1 MARATAH
8 RLPAE
13 EHLEIQTLADIAR
26 GGMGRVQLGRVSSGR
41 LAGKFVAVK
50 RLNPEHEKDPQF
62 VDMFLDEAWMT
73 WAIKSPNVIGVEA
86 WGRDK
91 EGLFLAIELVQGVSL
106 SRLIKESRAQKEPF
120 AERTVAVLV
129 SQICAG
135 LEVAHD
141 LRGEDGQV
149 LGLVHRDLTPGNI
162 LVSFDG
168 VVKIA
173 DFGIAKAKDRLTETS
188 AGVMKG
194 KPAYMAPEQARGGD
208 IDRRADLFSVGVI
221 LYELLAGK
229 RPWGGRDDLE
239 TLIAMSATEA
249 PPLQSLRKCN
259 DLFPAII
266 EKCLKKNP
274 QERTGSAREIRE
286 ALDQWRRERGFL
298 SDDIPA
304 LASFIQRNTPTQI
317 AWYKR
322 ALEGATDGATFR
334 EIEEKIDRER
344 HAKTG
349 DSKVTPTPGSGPSDL
364 KNMPG
369 WGARSKGTGVA
380 KRPSMPPPAAPAAQ
394 HHQQPDAPRLPPPRP
409 PPSKPEAEDLAA
421 TKMAVERGA
430 QPDVNDLAATQMYTG
445 PSDQPA
451 PASTATPPSQAVVS
465 LRDLT
470 STVALDQAPGPS
482 RAPAFTGQPASAY
495 APAPM
500 QQSPYAMSPVR
511 PSNPLVMAQPLEGI
525 GADAQPP
532 SAAYRGERGGPR
544 PVTSEATQIGSALVM
559 QKKQSMT
566 KVVLLVVLI
575 VVVALGLAGYL
586 LRDHLPFLH

>member
-8 RLPAE
+8 RLPPE
-13 EHLEIQTLADIAR
+13 EQLEIDTLADIAR
-26 GGMGRVQLGRVSSGR
+26 GGMGRVQLGRVRSGR

-50 RLNPEHEKDPQF
+50 RLNPEHEKDPTF

-73 WAIKSPNVIGVEA
+73 HAIRSPNVIGVEA

-91 EGLFLAIELVQGVSL
+91 DGLFLAIELVQGVSL

-141 LRGEDGQV
+141 LRGEDGEI

-162 LVSFDG
+162 LVSFEG

-173 DFGIAKAKDRLTETS
+173 DFGIAKAKSRLTETS

-229 RPWGGRDDLE
+229 RPWAGGDDLE
-239 TLIAMSATEA
+239 TLIAMSATEP
-249 PPLQSLRKCN
+249 PPLLSVRKCN
-259 DLFPAII
+259 ELFPALID
-266 EKCLKKNP
+266 KCLKKKP
-274 QERTGSAREIRE
+274 EERTSSAREVKE
-286 ALDQWRRERGFL
+286 ALDRWRAERGFL

-304 LASFIQRNTPTQI
+304 LSSFIQRNTPTQM
-317 AWYKR
+317 AWFKR
-322 ALEGATDGATFR
+322 AVDGALGVGGQTFH
-334 EIEEKIDRER
+334 EVELKIDQER

-369 WGARSKGTGVA
+369 WGARSKG
-380 KRPSMPPPAAPAAQ
+380 KKSMPPPPPAAGSN
-394 HHQQPDAPRLPPPRP
+394 PGALPPPRP
-409 PPSKPEAEDLAA
+409 PPPKPDVDDLAA
-421 TKMAVERGA
+421 TRMADGPGPAKQE
-430 QPDVNDLAATQMYTG
+430 VNDLASTQLYTG
-445 PSDQPA
+445 PSGLSAPSPSPQPAQAQSLGNLSSTVALDPGAAVPSPMSRA
-451 PASTATPPSQAVVS
+451 PASTASPQSMMGGPQSQLPIQPS
-465 LRDLT
+465 
-470 STVALDQAPGPS
+470 P
-482 RAPAFTGQPASAY
+482 FAS
-495 APAPM
+495 
-500 QQSPYAMSPVR
+500 SPVR
-511 PSNPLVMAQPLEGI
+511 PHNPLVMAQSLENVGV
-525 GADAQPP
+525 DAQPP
-532 SAAYRGERGGPR
+532 SAAYRGERGGPK
-544 PVTSEATQIGSALVM
+544 PMNAEATQIGSVLLV
-559 QKKQSMT
+559 QKKKSAT
-566 KVVLLVVLI
+566 KVVLFVVLVI
-575 VVVALGLAGYL
+575 LVALGVAGYF
-586 LRDHLPFLH
+586 LRDHLPFLK

>member
-13 EHLEIQTLADIAR
+13 EQLDIETLADIAR
-26 GGMGRVQLGRVSSGR
+26 GGMGRVQLGRVRSGR

-73 WAIKSPNVIGVEA
+73 SAITSPNVIAVEA
-86 WGRDK
+86 WGRDM

-141 LRGEDGQV
+141 VRGDDGEI

-194 KPAYMAPEQARGGD
+194 KPAYMAPEQARGGS

-229 RPWGGRDDLE
+229 RPWGGGDDLE

-259 DLFPAII
+259 DLFPALIDR
-266 EKCLKKNP
+266 CLKKNP
-274 QERTGSAREIRE
+274 EERVASAREIRD
-286 ALDQWRRERGFL
+286 ALDGWRRERGFL

-322 ALEGATDGATFR
+322 ALEGATGGATFR

-380 KRPSMPPPAAPAAQ
+380 KRPSVIPPGAPAAPAGQADLARV
-394 HHQQPDAPRLPPPRP
+394 PPPPRA
-409 PPSKPEAEDLAA
+409 PSKPDAEDLAS
-421 TKMAVERGA
+421 
-430 QPDVNDLAATQMYTG
+430 TQLYTG
-445 PSDQPA
+445 PNDQPA
-451 PASTATPPSQAVVS
+451 PASVAVPPSQAVVS

-470 STVALDQAPGPS
+470 STVALDQAPPPS
-482 RAPAFTGQPASAY
+482 RAPSFTGSPSPNAY
-495 APAPM
+495 VPAPM
-500 QQSPYAMSPVR
+500 PASTHAMSPVR
-511 PSNPLVMAQPLEGI
+511 PSNPLVMAQPLESI
-525 GADAQPP
+525 GAEQPPP

-544 PVTSEATQIGSALVM
+544 PMTSEATQIGSALVM

-566 KVVLLVVLI
+566 KVVVLVVLI
-575 VVVALGLAGYL
+575 VVAALAVAGYL
-586 LRDHLPFLH
+586 LRDHLGLTG